1 MKSMQLAT
9 PALLLILIVGYGI
22 FTIGLAQENLPDT
35 TIKLPDTSTVASSDT
50 VRVTLPDTNSWRIC
64 VGQIFK
70 ENGDPINLFVA
81 DLLERLAAQTGA
93 GKAVTREEF
102 VQLLQ
107 QMEDDTVYTSQLIK
121 YATPI
126 SKKIQDVAHA
136 SYASKVMKPAKY
148 QAGIEFYRQHQAIFE
163 SAAKN
168 FGVLP
173 KDILGILMWE
183 SALGKYTGKYR
194 IFNVFLGQILF
205 LEPAEQIALHRLKI
219 AGDSVALAPPD
230 QKARF
235 NRLRSGAVKNAAV
248 LVRVAKETGANP
260 FAQLGSWGGA
270 IGYVQFMPASL
281 RFAVDAD
288 SNGVINLTDW
298 PDAIHSVANYLQQS
312 GYGKTPSRR
321 KRAIFAYNRL
331 DSYVNG
337 VMNYADSTWNRFE
350 KEMQKTDSFATDS
363 TTTRP

>member
-1 MKSMQLAT
+1 MKTTRLVI
-9 PALLLILIVGYGI
+9 PALQLMLVGCGI
-22 FTIGLAQENLPDT
+22 FSLGLAQVNISDTTTKPPDTTTVQLPDT
-35 TIKLPDTSTVASSDT
+35 VT
-50 VRVTLPDTNSWRIC
+50 VTLPDTSAWRIRIE
-64 VGQIFK
+64 QIFN
-70 ENGDPINLFVA
+70 ENGEPANPFVA
-81 DLLERLAAQTGA
+81 DLLQRLAAETGP
-93 GKAVTREEF
+93 GKPVSREEF

-107 QMEDDTVYTSQLIK
+107 RIDDDTVYTSQIIK

-126 SKKIQDVAHA
+126 SKKIQDGAHA

-148 QAGIEFYRQHQAIFE
+148 QAGIDFYRQHQGIFE

-205 LEPAEQIALHRLKI
+205 LEQAEQVALHRLKI

-230 QKARF
+230 QTARF

-248 LVRVAKETGANP
+248 LVRVTKETGANP
-260 FAQLGSWGGA
+260 FSQLGSWGGA

-312 GYGKTPSRR
+312 GYAKTPSRR
-321 KRAIFAYNRL
+321 KRAILAYNRL
-331 DSYVNG
+331 DSYANG
-337 VMNYADSTWNRFE
+337 VMNYADSTWYHYE
-350 KEMQKTDSFATDS
+350 KKVPKTDSTATDS